1 MTCYVS
7 HLECSVTGKK
17 YKAGEVHT
25 FSDVGKP
32 LIVRY
37 DLERLGSEVSRND
50 IENSTEPGFWSYSPL
65 LPVSHESNR
74 VSLGEVITPLVRL
87 DSSAEY
93 LGVGSGSII
102 VKDESRLPTGSFK
115 ARGLGL
121 AVSMAKELSLIH
133 I

>member
-50 IENSTEPGFWSYSPL
+50 IENSTEPGFWRYSPL
-65 LPVSHESNR
+65 LQVSHESNR

-87 DSSAEY
+87 DS
-93 LGVGSGSII
+93 
-102 VKDESRLPTGSFK
+102 
-115 ARGLGL
+115 
-121 AVSMAKELSLIH
+121 
-133 I
+133 